1 MFGKLVT
8 TENKM
13 VMRVL
18 IMIFFLLPGLLK
30 AQTKKPVTKTITATT
45 TSSANSLKTSIT
57 RGQAVYGKY
66 CLTCHQPDGSGVPDL
81 NPPLTKNK
89 WTMGSKTVLIEQI
102 IKGSNGKVEIDGE
115 TFRNTMPPLPT
126 LTDQQIADVL
136 TYVRNNFGNKASTV
150 TPSEVKTVRAK
161 K

>member
-1 MFGKLVT
+1 
-8 TENKM
+8 
-13 VMRVL
+13 MRVL
-18 IMIFFLLPGLLK
+18 IMICLFFPGLLK
-30 AQTKKPVTKTITATT
+30 AQTKKPVTKTTTAT

-57 RGQAVYGKY
+57 RGRAVYGKY
-66 CLTCHQPDGSGVPDL
+66 CLTCHQADGSGVPDL
-81 NPPLTKNK
+81 NPPLVKNK

-102 IKGSNGKVEIDGE
+102 IKGSSGKVEIDGE

-150 TPSEVKTVRAK
+150 TSSEVKHVRAK